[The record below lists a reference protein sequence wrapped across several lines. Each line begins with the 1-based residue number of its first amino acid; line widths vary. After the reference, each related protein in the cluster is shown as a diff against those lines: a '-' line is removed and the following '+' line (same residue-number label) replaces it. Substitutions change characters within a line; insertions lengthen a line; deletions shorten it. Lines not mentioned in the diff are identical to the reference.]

1 LVSKAVLNSPPAKVK
16 TVFVQVKPL
25 LPAQRPQPCT
35 DERTIKMIMII
46 GGDSFCGR
54 STALHLSAQGHPV
67 NNLNNL
73 DNLDNLSR
81 RTIDTYA
88 NNCVYSVN

>member
-16 TVFVQVKPL
+16 TVFVQGKPL
-25 LPAQRPQPCT
+25 LPAQRPQPCK

-46 GGDSFCGR
+46 GGDSFCGW

-67 NNLNNL
+67 TI
-73 DNLDNLSR
+73 LDNLSR

-88 NNCVYSVN
+88 SNCAYSVN

>member
-1 LVSKAVLNSPPAKVK
+1 
-16 TVFVQVKPL
+16 
-25 LPAQRPQPCT
+25 
-35 DERTIKMIMII
+35 MII

-67 NNLNNL
+67 NNLDNL

-81 RTIDTYA
+81 RAIAPYA
-88 NNCVYSVN
+88 SNFVYSGN